1 MDKIKQCN
9 SLPSKMSS
17 KSSSATGRNLV
28 IIIMILGYWEDFQ
41 KMTKC
46 CAKHGMRPISREAKH
61 VDYGRAKG
69 VVKTI
74 LVDMNFLVDMC

>member
-1 MDKIKQCN
+1 
-9 SLPSKMSS
+9 
-17 KSSSATGRNLV
+17 
-28 IIIMILGYWEDFQ
+28 
-41 KMTKC
+41 MTKC

-74 LVDMNFLVDMC
+74 LVDMYFLVDMC